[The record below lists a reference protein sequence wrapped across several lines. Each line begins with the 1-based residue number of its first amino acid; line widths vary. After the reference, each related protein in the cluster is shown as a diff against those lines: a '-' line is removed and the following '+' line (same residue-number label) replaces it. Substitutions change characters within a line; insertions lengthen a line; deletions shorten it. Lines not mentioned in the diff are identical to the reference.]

1 MTPFPGTQDRIDSM
15 GKETLQIP
23 KFSNLQCVFCGR
35 IQSSRNIYNTNNI
48 ILLDIKWNNT
58 FYLILFYIFQSIRYT
73 IPVHRKKEV
82 GNS

>member
-48 ILLDIKWNNT
+48 ILLDIK
-58 FYLILFYIFQSIRYT
+58 
-73 IPVHRKKEV
+73 
-82 GNS
+82 